1 MSKQTG
7 RKKIIYWLLIVFT
20 VIIGGGIGVVLNTV
34 ANMQQKLAGFIVEHP
49 QETAV
54 VTYTFDE
61 NGTII
66 EDGKALFHN
75 ADEPLIVGSVMK
87 TVVLAAFAEMV
98 VNGELDP
105 NETVSVADWE
115 RYYLPT
121 SDGGAHQSGVK
132 SVGLQA
138 DELGFAVDQS
148 ATVTLDDL
156 ATMMMHYSGN
166 ASTDYLIERIGL
178 ERITAASQTYLSH
191 HTPISYKLG
200 YALATLNHEAPF
212 SSEWLQ
218 QVLANV
224 ESGDSGDI
232 ERLMALYLHDEAWRK
247 AQIEFVT
254 NLSSM
259 EMVGSEVWEYQTA
272 AAQLLPKGTAREYA
286 QMMAQIGS
294 GQFISP
300 QVSAIMQQK
309 LETVPS
315 DWPLRVLYYDRFG
328 AKDGVTAGVL
338 AAASY
343 AVPKRSSLQGQSRV
357 AVLFV
362 NGLPPEQFAQQ
373 LQFQGHYLLPI
384 ELVQGKGNFANLSS
398 IAANASKYSGD
409 MLFIASECNSFI
421 GEAFQLEQMSLFPQ
435 AELAVIADA
444 GHEMFSE
451 NPVESMSTVRTFFG
465 Q

>member
-1 MSKQTG
+1 MVYWVLAAP
-7 RKKIIYWLLIVFT
+7 II
-20 VIIGGGIGVVLNTV
+20 IIGVGVGVVFNTV
-34 ANMQQKLAGFIVEHP
+34 ANMQQKLADFIVEHP

-98 VNGELDP
+98 VNGELEP
-105 NETVSVADWE
+105 HEAVSVADWE

-121 SDGGAHQSGVK
+121 SDGGAHQSGLK

-148 ATVTLDDL
+148 ATVTLDEL

-178 ERITAASQTYLSH
+178 ERIMAVSQTYLPH
-191 HTPISYKLG
+191 HTPIIYKLG

-212 SSEWLQ
+212 SSAWLQ

-224 ESGDSGDI
+224 QRGDTGDI
-232 ERLMALYLHDEAWRK
+232 ERLMALYLSDEAWRK
-247 AQIEFVT
+247 AQIDFVI

-259 EMVGSEVWEYQTA
+259 ETDGAEIWEYQTA

-286 QMMAQIGS
+286 QIMAQIES

-300 QVSAIMQQK
+300 QVSDIMQQK

-315 DWPLRVLYYDRFG
+315 DWPLRALYYERFG

-338 AAASY
+338 ATAAY

-357 AVLFV
+357 TVLFI
-362 NGLPPEQFAQQ
+362 NGLPLEQFAQQ
-373 LQFQGHYLLPI
+373 VQFQGHYLLPI
-384 ELVQGKGNFANLSS
+384 ELVQGKVNFANLSGS
-398 IAANASKYSGD
+398 
-409 MLFIASECNSFI
+409 
-421 GEAFQLEQMSLFPQ
+421 
-435 AELAVIADA
+435 
-444 GHEMFSE
+444 
-451 NPVESMSTVRTFFG
+451 
-465 Q
+465 